1 MENINRKKSFKD
13 EMQKSFILYTLIP
26 TLILSFI
33 SYAGLLFYSFKVLE
47 KSNIEKNEQISI
59 LFEDNFNLYIK
70 EMNELA
76 NSDKLKKLF
85 LYGNEK
91 NNHNIWIYEQLYK
104 FINRRDIKSVFYII
118 DNKGNVL
125 ETSAWKNSNYSPED
139 IKELG
144 ILSDNYSNE
153 NIKLFFNKRSS
164 NQNTR
169 RIYSLSKRVVDGR
182 GKIIGYILFDLLDN
196 DLNKIIYKNKS
207 DIFIVTDIYQN
218 SIITTNNLVLD
229 SLGRFEP
236 QENKTGYI
244 QIDDK
249 KYFMSRKKIVNNN
262 ISVYSLSSI
271 ELFGKFYVK
280 GLLFLL
286 IVFFVLTITTVIM
299 AKKFAITRTKYIY
312 QLINSI
318 KKVKEGNFDTRVNI
332 QSNDEFETLGNYYN
346 EMTTQ
351 LTDLIEKNREQLK
364 INKIAELKQ
373 LEAQFNPHFLFN
385 TLETL
390 KYMIKMDSEAAVRI
404 VLSMANLLRY
414 SINYEIE
421 KIKLI
426 DDIKYIEDYLLIQ
439 KFKFSKRM
447 DYSIE
452 VEPEAANLI
461 VPKLIIQPIVENCFK
476 YGFENKAYI
485 KIKLK
490 CFVEDSNLILKVIDS
505 GSGIDKEDIDKLMKK
520 LESDCNLSNNLGLY
534 NVHKRIRILYG
545 DSYGLDIKSIKSIK
559 TEVTIKLPKIEVNE

>member
-1 MENINRKKSFKD
+1 MENINKKKSFKD
-13 EMQKSFILYTLIP
+13 EIQKSFILYTLIP

-76 NSDKLKKLF
+76 NSDKLKKLL

-104 FINRRDIKSVFYII
+104 FINKRDIKSVFYII

-164 NQNTR
+164 NQSTR

-196 DLNKIIYKNKS
+196 DLNKIVYKNKS

-236 QENKTGYI
+236 QENRTAYI

-271 ELFGKFYVK
+271 ELFSKFYIK

-485 KIKLK
+485 KILLK

-505 GSGIDKEDIDKLMKK
+505 GSGIYKEDVDKLMKK

-545 DSYGLDIKSIKSIK
+545 DSYGLDIKSIKNIK